1 MNTKRVPGHSPLRT
15 SLKTLSLC
23 LAATLLGFAEL
34 PGHGGRYRGAPVGN
48 PGNPPPPSKGTPA
61 PPPKPYVPP
70 PPVWTPTPVVTP
82 SGRNTGPRTPR
93 GINLAPDLSQWQ
105 LWWEMNKDQ
114 FLLIK
119 QSVHDTGPVTGGDEY
134 YLGAHRRKGAPM
146 SLAPDA
152 RQIREKIV
160 PALHRALADTNNPDL
175 VTACLLGLAKI
186 GRDHRKIDLLAV
198 ITRYLRAKNF
208 EIRETAA
215 LALGVSRNV
224 RALPLL
230 RDLLLDNAAGRHMVK
245 RREVGNRVRAFAAYG
260 LGILANRGRADL
272 RAQAFAALRTVLE
285 DEDQRNRDIQIAAIS
300 ALGVMG
306 LEPTKSSKE
315 KRLLW
320 QALPVLMDF
329 YKKDLGRG
337 AQVVQAH
344 VPVAIGR
351 LLGRGDGLEQAKY
364 RKLFTSELTRKKCR
378 SNEIVQSAVIALGL
392 LSTPDHKTACDEL
405 YRYYQNGRNQQ
416 ARYFSL
422 IAMGEIGGDENRTRL
437 LRTLHKG
444 KKALERPWAA
454 IALGLMTYRAR
465 LDDGGKVDETVGR
478 ALERQLVSVK
488 NRSAVGA
495 FAVALGLS
503 GFTDATPRMRKLL
516 EENRNHDELAGFLC
530 VGLALAGDQRA
541 VDQIRTVM
549 HRSVR
554 RPMLLRQ
561 SAIALGRLH
570 DKLATRYLIE
580 MIQGEDKNMARMAAV
595 AGALQFVGDSVTVD
609 TLLKRLHDDELTKL
623 SRAFVAAALGG
634 IADPMLLPFS
644 ARYAMDCNYRAAVS
658 TFTDQ
663 ATGILD
669 LL

>member
-1 MNTKRVPGHSPLRT
+1 
-15 SLKTLSLC
+15 
-23 LAATLLGFAEL
+23 
-34 PGHGGRYRGAPVGN
+34 
-48 PGNPPPPSKGTPA
+48 
-61 PPPKPYVPP
+61 
-70 PPVWTPTPVVTP
+70 
-82 SGRNTGPRTPR
+82 
-93 GINLAPDLSQWQ
+93 
-105 LWWEMNKDQ
+105 
-114 FLLIK
+114 
-119 QSVHDTGPVTGGDEY
+119 
-134 YLGAHRRKGAPM
+134 
-146 SLAPDA
+146 
-152 RQIREKIV
+152 
-160 PALHRALADTNNPDL
+160 
-175 VTACLLGLAKI
+175 
-186 GRDHRKIDLLAV
+186 
-198 ITRYLRAKNF
+198 
-208 EIRETAA
+208 
-215 LALGVSRNV
+215 
-224 RALPLL
+224 
-230 RDLLLDNAAGRHMVK
+230 
-245 RREVGNRVRAFAAYG
+245 
-260 LGILANRGRADL
+260 
-272 RAQAFAALRTVLE
+272 
-285 DEDQRNRDIQIAAIS
+285 
-300 ALGVMG
+300 MG

-344 VPVAIGR
+344 VPVAVGR
-351 LLGRGDGLEQAKY
+351 LLGRGDSLEQAKY
-364 RKLFTSELTRKKCR
+364 RKLFTSELTRKKRR

-465 LDDGGKVDETVGR
+465 LADGGKVDETVGR

-488 NRSAVGA
+488 NKGAVGA

-541 VDQIRTVM
+541 VDQIRAVM

-580 MIQGEDKNMARMAAV
+580 MIQGENKNMARMAAV
-595 AGALQFVGDSVTVD
+595 AGALQFVGDRVTVD
-609 TLLKRLHDDELTKL
+609 TLLKRIHDDELTKL